1 MSYDVFVQR
10 FRAGGPA
17 DADVAL
23 LQRMLAPSML
33 QPAVN
38 GFATLTT
45 GDGGADCYG
54 IDSGSLMVNHC
65 EGDEIWDLL
74 VAVAEAGGLT
84 IVAHGLPTCVTDPTQ
99 VAELPTALRDDVAVV
114 RSGADLRRLL
124 RLAEG

>member
-23 LQRMLAPSML
+23 LQRMLVPSML

-38 GFATLTT
+38 GFAALSTA
-45 GDGGADCYG
+45 DGGADCYG

-84 IVAHGLPTCVTDPTQ
+84 IVAHGLPTCITDPAQ

-114 RSGADLRRLL
+114 RSGADLRRLV